1 MKTMKTIAFFNA
13 KGGVGSTML
22 AGCTTIFATE
32 ACIDVVGASLDPR
45 RDLRRWMDH
54 QDIPWIDAIADVPQP
69 DLEYRDLL
77 VLDVH
82 AGTGSVDVIRPDLWV
97 VPMDSQMAYEHAVRL
112 APMRHGPELWVWN
125 NVLGDGVDLPDSVP
139 PYRRTVPEHLTPRVE
154 FAPQIIHRD
163 PWIAAVADEFMLP
176 RGKGPAQAL
185 YQFIHSLLF
194 RVDLVS
200 TPEYVPGEQ
209 SLYRRCRD
217 DADLVRAAEVP
228 AYLQTHARREL
239 EARQRLQAFFAR

>member
-1 MKTMKTIAFFNA
+1 MKTIAFFNA

-54 QDIPWIDAIADVPQP
+54 QDIPWIDATTDVPQP

-82 AGTGSVDVIRPDLWV
+82 AGTDSLDVIRPDLWV

-112 APMRHGPELWVWN
+112 APMRNGPELWVWN
-125 NVLGDGVDLPDSVP
+125 NVLGDDGELRDPVP
-139 PYRRTVPEHLTPRVE
+139 PYRRPVPEHLTPRVE
-154 FAPQIIHRD
+154 FAPQIIHRE
-163 PWIAAVADEFMLP
+163 PWMAAAADDFRLP
-176 RGKGPAQAL
+176 RGEGTPQAL
-185 YQFIHSLLF
+185 HQFIHSLLF
-194 RVDLVS
+194 RVDLAS
-200 TPEYVPGEQ
+200 MPDYVPGER
-209 SLYRRCRD
+209 SLDRLCRD
-217 DADLVRAAEVP
+217 DADLVRAAEIP
-228 AYLQTHARREL
+228 AYLQTHARRERD
-239 EARQRLQAFFAR
+239 ARQRLQAFFAR

>member
-1 MKTMKTIAFFNA
+1 MKTIAFFNT

-22 AGCTTIFATE
+22 AGCSTIFATE
-32 ACIDVVGASLDPR
+32 AGVDVVGASLDPR

-54 QDIPWIDAIADVPQP
+54 QDIPWIDAITDVPQP
-69 DLEYRDLL
+69 DLEHRDLL

-82 AGTGSVDVIRPDLWV
+82 AGTTSLDVIRPNLWV
-97 VPMDSQMAYEHAVRL
+97 VPMDSQMAYEHAVRS
-112 APMRHGPELWVWN
+112 APMRHGPELWVWS

-163 PWIAAVADEFMLP
+163 PWMAALADEFRLP
-176 RGKGPAQAL
+176 RGEGPARVL
-185 YQFIHSLLF
+185 HQFMQGLLF
-194 RVDLVS
+194 RVNLLS
-200 TPEYVPGEQ
+200 TPEYVPGER
-209 SLYRRCRD
+209 SLHRRYRD

-239 EARQRLQAFFAR
+239 EARQRLQAFFAVGT